1 MSMIVCKYGCLS
13 DTDEEPDFGFEEIK
27 CSDGT
32 IIHEYTCESHMEPR
46 EYPEPKLE
54 YDTH

>member
-32 IIHEYTCESHMEPR
+32 IIHEYTCESHLESFKNLMEP
-46 EYPEPKLE
+46 ED
-54 YDTH
+54 DTY

>member
-1 MSMIVCKYGCLS
+1 MIVCKYGCLR

-32 IIHEYTCESHMEPR
+32 TIHEYTCESHMEPR
-46 EYPEPKLE
+46 EYPEPELE